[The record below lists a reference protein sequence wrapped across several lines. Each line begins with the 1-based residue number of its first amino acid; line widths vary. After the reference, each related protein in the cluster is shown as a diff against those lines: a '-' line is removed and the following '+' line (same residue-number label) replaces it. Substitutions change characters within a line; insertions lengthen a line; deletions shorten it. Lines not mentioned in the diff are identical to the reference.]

1 MEVWLVA
8 LILFS
13 ALLLALFLGLPVAFS
28 CGGLATVACLFVWGP
43 RGLYSI
49 ATTAYGEMTLFVF
62 IAVPLFVLMAEV
74 LSFSGIA
81 EELFDLVYKWMGPF
95 RGGLAIGTV
104 IICAVFAAMVGVST
118 ASAATMGLVALPP
131 MLARGYSKQLVTGT
145 IASGGAL
152 GILIPPSIIMI
163 ILGSVAELSIGQLF
177 MGGMIPGIVL
187 TLIFIGYIAVKS
199 LLSPESAPA
208 LPHSERV
215 GWGEKIRLLRRLLP
229 PTVLVILV
237 LGSIYSGICTPTEAA
252 ALGAFGS
259 LVVAALMRRL
269 TWTNFNHALQR
280 TLTLTAMIL
289 WITIGAVS
297 FTNIVNVT
305 GISDWMREAI
315 VGMELNRWVVLVG
328 MQMTFFV
335 LGCFLDPVGII
346 LITTPLFLPLVV
358 SLGFDPLWF
367 GVLFV
372 INMEMAYVTPP
383 FGFNLFVLRG
393 VVPPSVTMRDI
404 YRGIIPFV
412 GCQAL
417 CLAIMIV
424 VPELVTWLPKVLIK

>member
-1 MEVWLVA
+1 MEVWLVG
-8 LILFS
+8 LILFT
-13 ALLLALFLGLPVAFS
+13 ALLCALFLGLPVAFS
-28 CGGLATVACLFVWGP
+28 CGGLATVACLFIWGP

-62 IAVPLFVLMAEV
+62 IAVPLFVLMAEI

-95 RGGLAIGTV
+95 RGGLAIGTI

-118 ASAATMGLVALPP
+118 AAAATMGLVALPP
-131 MLARGYSKQLVTGT
+131 MLARGYSTELVTGT

-177 MGGMIPGIVL
+177 MGGMVPGIIL
-187 TLIFIGYIAVKS
+187 TLIFILYIAIKS
-199 LLSPESAPA
+199 YFSPDSAPA
-208 LPHSERV
+208 LPPSERV
-215 GWGEKIRLLRRLLP
+215 GWDEKLSLLWRLLP
-229 PTVLVILV
+229 PAFLVLLV
-237 LGSIYSGICTPTEAA
+237 LGSIYTGICTPTEAA
-252 ALGAFGS
+252 AVGAFGS
-259 LVVAALMRRL
+259 LVVTILMKRL
-269 TWTNFNHALQR
+269 SWAKLNHALHR
-280 TLTLTAMIL
+280 TMAVTAMIL

-305 GISDWMREAI
+305 GISGWFQEAI
-315 VGMELNRWVVLVG
+315 VGLELNRWVVLVG
-328 MQMTFFV
+328 MQFTFFV

-346 LITTPLFLPLVV
+346 LITTPIFLPLII

-367 GVLFV
+367 GVLFI

-393 VVPPSVTMRDI
+393 VVPPEVSMKDI

-412 GCQAL
+412 ACQGL
-417 CLAIMIV
+417 CLLIMIIF
-424 VPELVTWLPKVLIK
+424 PQLVTWLPKLLID